1 MYMYMYICVN
11 ELMLNLGSLEN
22 IIYRLLKLTSVLDI
36 EDMHAL

>member
-1 MYMYMYICVN
+1 MYMHMYICVN

-36 EDMHAL
+36 EDMPAL

>member
-1 MYMYMYICVN
+1 MYICVN

-36 EDMHAL
+36 EDMPAL